1 MSSFLEKI
9 TEKIVGGIHSE
20 QEKPMIVCVM
30 GQTGVGKSSLINA
43 LFGTS
48 LNVSDVKP
56 CTKEP
61 ERVEV
66 KGVSGASLHFY
77 DLPGLGESVS
87 ADPTYLDHYY
97 NLLNKSDIALWLIH
111 SDSRALSVDR
121 MLLGKLLERFDN
133 PQVLSKVTF
142 VLSKCDL
149 VSKKPWVFGLEGER
163 GVFAASGET
172 ERLLLSKEKFVQEE
186 MYRSF
191 GDSLKTQ
198 VKGRPHALLAE
209 SCFSQEGE
217 SIFFHGVMDYKT
229 RDTLIARYPNYTEA
243 VKLLFSHFDV
253 VSCSSRFRFNLARL
267 MLSILTKV
275 SESSVLRFKQFVN
288 ESHMSNVSYGVAKS
302 FRNIQVFDVRKN
314 TQVQI

>member
-1 MSSFLEKI
+1 MSSFLEKV
-9 TEKIVGGIHSE
+9 TEKIVAGIHSE
-20 QEKPMIVCVM
+20 QAKPMIVCVM

-66 KGVSGASLHFY
+66 KGISGASLHFY

-87 ADPTYLDHYY
+87 ADLTYLDYYY
-97 NLLNKSDIALWLIH
+97 NLLNKCDIALWLIH

-133 PQVLSKVTF
+133 PRILSKVTF

-149 VSKKPWVFGLEGER
+149 VSKEPWVFGLDGDC
-163 GVFAASGET
+163 GVFAASDKT

-186 MYRSF
+186 MYSSF
-191 GDSLKTQ
+191 GDSMKTQ
-198 VKGRPHALLAE
+198 VRGRHHEFLAE
-209 SCFSQEGE
+209 SCFFQEGE
-217 SIFFHGVMDYKT
+217 NMFFRGVMDYNT
-229 RDTLIARYPNYTEA
+229 RDTLIARYPNHAEA
-243 VKLLFSHFDV
+243 VKLVFSHFDV
-253 VSCSSRFRFNLARL
+253 VSCSSMFRFNLARL
-267 MLSILTKV
+267 MLSILTKL

-288 ESHMSNVSYGVAKS
+288 ESQMSNISYGAAKS
-302 FRNIQVFDVRKN
+302 FRNIQVFDIRKN
-314 TQVQI
+314 TQVKM